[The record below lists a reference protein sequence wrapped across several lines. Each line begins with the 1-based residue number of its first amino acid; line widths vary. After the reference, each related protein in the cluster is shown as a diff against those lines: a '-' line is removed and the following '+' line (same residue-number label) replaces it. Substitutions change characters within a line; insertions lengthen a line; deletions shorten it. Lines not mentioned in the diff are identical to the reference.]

1 MYSSKP
7 KIQIKM
13 KELQPI
19 NQHVLLEIE
28 ATEEKTASGIIIPD
42 TAKEKPQFAK
52 VLAISG
58 IEDPEISVGDV
69 VFYKNFS
76 GTELEYNG
84 KEYLMMPYAD
94 ILGRIVETDEI

>member
-1 MYSSKP
+1 
-7 KIQIKM
+7 M

-19 NQHVLLEIE
+19 NQHVLLERE
-28 ATEEKTASGIIIPD
+28 ASEEKTASGIFIPD

-58 IEDPEISVGDV
+58 IEDPEIAVGDV

-76 GTELEYNG
+76 GTELEFEG
-84 KEYLMMPYAD
+84 REYLMMPYAD
-94 ILGRIVETDEI
+94 ILGRLVETDKI

>member
-1 MYSSKP
+1 M
-7 KIQIKM
+7 KM

-19 NQHVLLEIE
+19 NQHVLLEVE

-42 TAKEKPQFAK
+42 TVKEKPQFAK

-76 GTELEYNG
+76 GTELEFDG

-94 ILGRIVETDEI
+94 ILGRLVETDKI

>member
-1 MYSSKP
+1 
-7 KIQIKM
+7 M

-19 NQHVLLEIE
+19 NQHVLLEME
-28 ATEEKTASGIIIPD
+28 AKEEKTTSGIIIPD
-42 TAKEKPQFAK
+42 TVNEKHQFAK

-76 GTELEYNG
+76 GTELEFNG
-84 KEYLMMPYAD
+84 NGLSSGIYLVKMVANNYQKTLK
-94 ILGRIVETDEI
+94 ISLLK